1 MRNSKWWIVISIV
14 LIALGTAL
22 IISAIILVQSAAS
35 NPELATNRDAYRGFP
50 RGTGYSEFP
59 RLSGLRLRRKY
70 IGRV

>member
-35 NPELATNRDAYRGFP
+35 NPELATKIYWTAVIEMLTGVFLGALAILSFRDYLG
-50 RGTGYSEFP
+50 
-59 RLSGLRLRRKY
+59 
-70 IGRV
+70 